1 MVLGNGA
8 GAPGST
14 VSLPLSYTSAS
25 GNTVGL
31 QWRLSLPAAVSSYT
45 VQAAPAAIGAG
56 KSLYCQGTVC
66 LLTGLNFTSIPNG
79 VIATITLTLS
89 NSASGS
95 VPIQIGGPIE
105 ALLDGSGGTLASTTG
120 TIAVTSGNSV
130 VVSINPPIAT
140 LAAPSTQQFTA
151 AVSGSSNTSVTW
163 SINPALGTISA
174 SGLYTAAAIDLTHMV
189 TVTATS
195 VADPTKVASAV
206 VTLLPQTTVAL
217 NMSPAAATLNASKAQ
232 QFTAAVTGSSNTSV
246 TWSMNPAIG
255 TLSGSGLY
263 TAPASIASAQS
274 VTVTATSVADTTK
287 AASAVVTLQPQ
298 AVVALSVTPA
308 TATLTASKAQQFTAA
323 VTGSSNTSVTWSMNP
338 AVGTLSASGLYTAPA
353 SIASTQTVTVTA
365 TSAADTS
372 KAANAVVTLQPQAV
386 VAVSVTPATATLTA
400 SKAQQFTAAV
410 TGSSNT
416 SVTWSMNPAVG
427 TLSAS
432 GLYTAPASIAST
444 QTVTVTATSAADTS
458 KTAAAVVTLQPAV
471 VSTMTLFSP
480 AVVPTGTSSTNSAPV
495 ELGVRFQ
502 SDLSGYITGLR
513 FYKAAADSS
522 AHTGS
527 LWAADGSLLASGTFT
542 NETISGWQQL
552 MFATPV
558 PITAN
563 TIYIAS
569 YHTSGAYFYTSNYFL
584 NKGIDNGP
592 LHAAQNSFANP
603 NGVYVYSGGGQFPN
617 HSMSAS
623 NYWADA
629 VFSTTAP
636 SVSTKL
642 SLLNSNAAPEGMF
655 YADPSSVELG
665 VKFRSDTSGFAT
677 GIRFYKDPS
686 DIGTHTGSLWTRGGQ
701 LLASGTFL
709 NETATGWQQL
719 TFDQPVK
726 IDPNTTY
733 IGSYHTSTGYFGTV
747 GQFQD
752 QGIDN
757 APLHALKNGVDGPNS
772 VYVYSGSKTF
782 PANTYAS
789 TNYSVDVTFATSMT
803 ASVSGLYTAAA
814 TPAGAALESSGSIE
828 LGVKMKSDVPGF
840 IRGIRFY
847 KPEGDS
853 SVHTGSLWTAN
864 GQLLATGTFTSET
877 ATGWQTLTFQT
888 PVAIAADTVYIA
900 SYHTGSGYLVSFNGP
915 QDLGADN
922 GPLHALRDGADGPSA
937 MFIYGPP
944 GVFPSQTRMMTRY
957 WVDVVFSVK

>member
-298 AVVALSVTPA
+298 AVVAL
-308 TATLTASKAQQFTAA
+308 
-323 VTGSSNTSVTWSMNP
+323 
-338 AVGTLSASGLYTAPA
+338 
-353 SIASTQTVTVTA
+353 
-365 TSAADTS
+365 
-372 KAANAVVTLQPQAV
+372 
-386 VAVSVTPATATLTA
+386 SVTPATATLTA